1 MLDRLEALER
11 KFAELARYFEPQI
24 AEAKK
29 AEIDAQEAAP
39 AQTIDPRRMPATP
52 GAPIAPY
59 IAGVHDYD
67 EATETAMKAEA
78 DTATGRQ
85 DSEKRKADAAEK
97 GYRYGQWDED
107 KDGKASAPYTASGP
121 GGVTL
126 KPDSRAEFDATQPGG
141 VKSENLFGDGPGDN
155 ASREVN
161 VQLGPNADGPQETLA
176 QKRKGEL
183 GGGAGA
189 FEPSSFEH
197 DDD

>member
-11 KFAELARYFEPQI
+11 KLAELARYFEPQI

-39 AQTIDPRRMPATP
+39 AQTIDPRRMPTTP

-67 EATETAMKAEA
+67 EATETTMKAEA
-78 DTATGRQ
+78 DAASERQ
-85 DSEKRKADAAEK
+85 DPEK
-97 GYRYGQWDED
+97 GRGGFASLREWEENR
-107 KDGKASAPYTASGP
+107 DGKANGAYTASGP

-126 KPDSRAEFDATQPGG
+126 KPDSNAEFDATQPGG